1 MVSKLNAFP
10 EFEPKTVSFYLTK
23 IGVHLPK
30 KQLRYYTTHT
40 YIMGNCHNQIIVQAQ
55 FTRDFAR
62 KKLIGSPGIQTHD
75 LLTHALL

>member
-40 YIMGNCHNQIIVQAQ
+40 YIMGNCHNEIIEQVHS
-55 FTRDFAR
+55 TRDFAR
-62 KKLIGSPGIQTHD
+62 NKSLRALGSKPMTF
-75 LLTHALL
+75 